1 MSMIVRAT
9 CLTLLFAAAAQSA
22 TVGGIAL
29 PERRGDLRLHGAGLL
44 RKGLVFKIYVGA
56 LYVAETNHV
65 AAILGNVP
73 KRIDIHYFHHTPKK
87 YMVRAANDTLR
98 KNIPAETIDRLTPQ
112 IDQLH
117 AAFLDGEKGAV
128 ASLVHRPG
136 IGLDYYF
143 NGEPVVTIPG
153 DDFANAYFTV
163 WLGEP
168 PSSRTVKEAMVKGM
182 P

>member
-1 MSMIVRAT
+1 MNTIGHAT
-9 CLTLLFAAAAQSA
+9 LLTLLFSAAAQAA
-22 TVGGIAL
+22 TVGGIDL
-29 PERRGDLRLHGAGLL
+29 PERHGDLRLHGAGLL

-56 LYVAETNHV
+56 LYVAGTNHV
-65 AAILGNVP
+65 ATILGNVP

-87 YMVRAANDTLR
+87 YMVRAANATLR
-98 KNIPAETIDRLTPQ
+98 KNLPPEKLDRLKPQ

-136 IGLDYYF
+136 IGLDYHF
-143 NGEPVVTIPG
+143 NGEPVATIPG

-163 WLGEP
+163 WLGDP
-168 PSSRTVKEAMVKGM
+168 PSSRTVKDAMLKGM